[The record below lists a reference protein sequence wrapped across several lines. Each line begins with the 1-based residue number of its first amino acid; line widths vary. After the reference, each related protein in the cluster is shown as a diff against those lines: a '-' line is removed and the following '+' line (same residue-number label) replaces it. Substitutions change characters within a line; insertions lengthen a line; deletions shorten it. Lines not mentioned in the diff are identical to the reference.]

1 MAAVHSHQAR
11 LAQRSR
17 RDHVAGTAWVRSSA
31 VAGAVFFTLI
41 AVQSTL
47 RSGAPSATD
56 PGQEI
61 VDFVNEHQGRL
72 QLGAVLLGLA
82 MAAALAWLPALYRT
96 LSRAEGASSGL
107 AIAAIA
113 GGALAA
119 ASGAVTALIQG
130 TIAVQIGNLDA
141 DGVGMWWTMWLL
153 SIGAIVLGLLVC
165 IGVTAAI
172 SLRHHVFARW
182 FAVAS
187 VFLALLSVVGVFTLG
202 YAGAGVQ
209 TVAGVAVLLD
219 SVWILLVSVFLWLDP
234 SLAAR

>member
-1 MAAVHSHQAR
+1 
-11 LAQRSR
+11 
-17 RDHVAGTAWVRSSA
+17 
-31 VAGAVFFTLI
+31 
-41 AVQSTL
+41 
-47 RSGAPSATD
+47 
-56 PGQEI
+56 
-61 VDFVNEHQGRL
+61 
-72 QLGAVLLGLA
+72 
-82 MAAALAWLPALYRT
+82 
-96 LSRAEGASSGL
+96 
-107 AIAAIA
+107 
-113 GGALAA
+113 
-119 ASGAVTALIQG
+119 
-130 TIAVQIGNLDA
+130 
-141 DGVGMWWTMWLL
+141 
-153 SIGAIVLGLLVC
+153 LLVC